1 MKTKRTDKLNQDMA
15 ALIKC
20 EICQSMTGEGNEC
33 RVCGNYLPQAEGW
46 LRSTSAR
53 IGLRGSCVGHGEG
66 TWDYIDAEFS

>member
-53 IGLRGSCVGHGEG
+53 IGQ
-66 TWDYIDAEFS
+66 